1 MSFIEGLFIFFAIIF
16 GYFLIV
22 YFLNISGILKKYNIS
37 LYGPALLMRTTK
49 GIGFLKKIANKKRL
63 WKAYGSTGIVFCF
76 IAMIVF
82 VLFFLWN
89 LTIVFGF
96 TPEQRAELLPGPEYY
111 LILPGINPII
121 PLDYLFYIIIA
132 FIVAIVV
139 HEFSHGILT
148 LAQNLKVKSM
158 GLLYMIIPIGAFV
171 EPDEKQMKKTQIG
184 KRMRVYSVGPLSNFF
199 TFFICLL
206 IFSFV
211 FMSAVQPTDGADVF
225 RVYDDTPADEIGLS
239 TGSIIISVSDTEVK
253 NSNEFSRIM
262 ETTIPDQTVNISYVF
277 KGEVFDKQVNLT
289 SKYEFYTRYIDEVN
303 ETYKNESFLG
313 IQFNPYSGNFM
324 NILKNPLQDPVYSF
338 FIFLALPIF
347 GLEGYNPIISPFIES
362 YTIEGP
368 LAALPTNA
376 FWIIVNILY
385 WVAWLNLMVGIF
397 NILPMVPLDGGY
409 LFSDA
414 IRTIVK
420 RLKKDISDEKS
431 EKIVGK
437 VTLIFSLFILF
448 VILAPI
454 FLRYI

>member
-1 MSFIEGLFIFFAIIF
+1 
-16 GYFLIV
+16 
-22 YFLNISGILKKYNIS
+22 LKKYNIS

-49 GIGFLKKIANKKRL
+49 GIGFLKKIASKKRL

-303 ETYKNESFLG
+303 ETFRHT
-313 IQFNPYSGNFM
+313 IQ
-324 NILKNPLQDPVYSF
+324 
-338 FIFLALPIF
+338 PI
-347 GLEGYNPIISPFIES
+347 
-362 YTIEGP
+362 
-368 LAALPTNA
+368 
-376 FWIIVNILY
+376 
-385 WVAWLNLMVGIF
+385 
-397 NILPMVPLDGGY
+397 
-409 LFSDA
+409 
-414 IRTIVK
+414 
-420 RLKKDISDEKS
+420 
-431 EKIVGK
+431 
-437 VTLIFSLFILF
+437 
-448 VILAPI
+448 
-454 FLRYI
+454 

>member
-1 MSFIEGLFIFFAIIF
+1 MSFIEGLFIFFAILF
-16 GYFLIV
+16 GYFLLV
-22 YFLNISGILKKYNIS
+22 YVFNISGILKKYNIS

-49 GIGFLKKIANKKRL
+49 GIGFLKKIANKKRF

-324 NILKNPLQDPVYSF
+324 KILKNPLQDPVYSF
-338 FIFLALPIF
+338 FIVLALPIF
-347 GLEGYNPIISPFIES
+347 GLEGFNPIISPFVES

-368 LAALPTNA
+368 LAALPTNV

>member
-16 GYFLIV
+16 GYFLLV
-22 YFLNISGILKKYNIS
+22 YFLNVSGRLKKYNIS

-49 GIGFLKKIANKKRL
+49 GIGFLKKIANKKRF

-121 PLDYLFYIIIA
+121 PLEYLFYIIIA
-132 FIVAIVV
+132 FIVAIIV

-158 GLLYMIIPIGAFV
+158 GILYMIFPIGAFV

-184 KRMRVYSVGPLSNFF
+184 KRMRVYSVGPLSNFV
-199 TFFICLL
+199 TFFICFLL
-206 IFSFV
+206 FSFV
-211 FMSAVQPTDGADVF
+211 FMSAVLPTDGADVL
-225 RVYDDTPADEIGLS
+225 RVYDDTPADEICLS
-239 TGSIIISVSDTEVK
+239 IGSIIISVNDEVVK
-253 NSNEFSRIM
+253 NSNEFSKIM
-262 ETTIPDQTVNISYVF
+262 ETTIPNQTVNISYVF
-277 KGEVFDKQVNLT
+277 KGDVFDKQVNLT
-289 SKYEFYTRYIDEVN
+289 SRYEFYTRYLDEVN
-303 ETYKNESFLG
+303 ESYQNKSFLG
-313 IQFNPYSGNFM
+313 IQFNPYSGSFM
-324 NILKNPLQDPVYSF
+324 NILKNPFQDPVFSF
-338 FIFLALPIF
+338 FIVLALPIF
-347 GLEGYNPIISPFIES
+347 GLEGYNPITSPFVES

-368 LAALPTNA
+368 LAALPTNV

-420 RLKKDISDEKS
+420 RLKKDITDEKS

-437 VTLIFSLFILF
+437 VTLVFSLFILF

-454 FLRYI
+454 FLKYF